1 MNAAL
6 NLAIGV
12 AGPMVVMTV
21 IALVRWLVD
30 RDAGDLGRRLH
41 HWSIWAAMVT
51 YALIASAMTLSM
63 AVNGDSYAVATAV
76 ASAALFIGLPLGTWA
91 WQRAGGRG
99 LPVVIALA
107 AAALCALAIAVS
119 LDPQR
124 WWEIQNSDWPI
135 ASVVALAIG
144 ASMAVWGRRVPVPAG
159 AALLVV
165 GLVPLGISLLASADA
180 DLVLEEM
187 FAPMPMFALLGLLL
201 LAAAR
206 LQARSRPHDV
216 QGTAPDW
223 APDRTMAA

>member
-1 MNAAL
+1 MNATL
-6 NLAIGV
+6 NLAVVV
-12 AGPMVVMTV
+12 AGPLVVLTV
-21 IALVRWLVD
+21 VALVRWLVD

-41 HWSIWAAMVT
+41 LWSLWATLVT
-51 YALIASAMTLSM
+51 YVLIASAMTLSM
-63 AVNGDSYAVATAV
+63 AVNGESYAVATAV
-76 ASAALFIGLPLGTWA
+76 ASAALFIGLPLATWA

-99 LPVVIALA
+99 LPVAIALT
-107 AAALCALAIAVS
+107 AAALCALALAVS

-124 WWEIQNSDWPI
+124 WWEIQNNDWPM

-165 GLVPLGISLLASADA
+165 GLVPLGTSLLAPVDA
-180 DLVLEEM
+180 DLVLEAM

-216 QGTAPDW
+216 QDTAPDR